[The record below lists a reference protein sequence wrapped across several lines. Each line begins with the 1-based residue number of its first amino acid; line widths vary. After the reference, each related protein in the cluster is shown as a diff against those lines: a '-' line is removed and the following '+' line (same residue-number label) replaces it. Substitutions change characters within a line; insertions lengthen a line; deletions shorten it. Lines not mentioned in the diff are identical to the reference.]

1 VPVGGKG
8 QGHPAHLPLHT
19 GGRESCLGEG
29 SNRVLTL
36 GTPVQ
41 QHQEQHKLPFH
52 GTTQKSALFGDL
64 AKARKSQRSLCVG
77 VDGERGTFV
86 AVAVYTADL

>member
-8 QGHPAHLPLHT
+8 QGHPTHLPLHT
-19 GGRESCLGEG
+19 VGRESCLGEG

-41 QHQEQHKLPFH
+41 QHQEQHKIPFH
-52 GTTQKSALFGDL
+52 GTTQRVPCLGTWLKPGK
-64 AKARKSQRSLCVG
+64 AKGACV
-77 VDGERGTFV
+77 
-86 AVAVYTADL
+86 